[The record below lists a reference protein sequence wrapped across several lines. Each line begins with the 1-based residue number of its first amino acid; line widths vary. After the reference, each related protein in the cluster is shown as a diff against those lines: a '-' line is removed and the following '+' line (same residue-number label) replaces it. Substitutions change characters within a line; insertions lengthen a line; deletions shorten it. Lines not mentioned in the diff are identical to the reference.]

1 MITVYTDG
9 SYNPFT
15 KTYGAGIVV
24 CKGKN
29 VIDKLSY
36 TSTKYNSARNV
47 AGEILASVEAIA
59 YCKERGYNNITIK
72 HDYLGVGYW
81 ADGKWKANK
90 ELTTK
95 YKSFVNSHRNE
106 GMTITFKH
114 IKGHSSNEMNDLA
127 DKLAK
132 EAVN

>member
-1 MITVYTDG
+1 MITIYTDG
-9 SYNPFT
+9 SYNPSI

-24 CKGKN
+24 CKGN
-29 VIDKLSY
+29 TVIDKIKY
-36 TSTKYNSARNV
+36 NGTKYHSARNV

-59 YCKERGYNNITIK
+59 YCKEKGYNNITIK

-81 ADGKWKANK
+81 ADGKWKTK
-90 ELTTK
+90 QELTTK
-95 YKSFVNSHRNE
+95 YKSFVNSYRNE